1 MFPDYNSAAARS
13 YPALYLHCIDSDE
26 LWVSLW
32 GGDTSTVSP
41 GDRCTCQS
49 PAEPPELSPHVFPGQ
64 LTAASP
70 PPLTAHFHWYIFKSS
85 LLQQSANFRYG
96 SEKTQPQIRL
106 LCSPWEKIGIAE
118 TVKAIVVL
126 SERGYIKMKLSQP
139 FFVRLCRSHKHSH
152 FFTCQTGAFSHSCTS
167 PGAEHGYPDV
177 PQISSTSVTNLQA
190 NFLLLTIPAQ

>member
-1 MFPDYNSAAARS
+1 MFPDYNSAAACS

-41 GDRCTCQS
+41 GDHCTCQS

-106 LCSPWEKIGIAE
+106 LCSPGEKIGIAE

-139 FFVRLCRSHKHSH
+139 LF
-152 FFTCQTGAFSHSCTS
+152 CQIMWKPQAQSFLHMQTSAFSHSCTS

-177 PQISSTSVTNLQA
+177 PQISSTSVTSLQD
-190 NFLLLTIPAQ
+190 NFLLLTTPAR